1 MMKKGAKLVFVLM
14 AGLLT
19 SISAFA
25 QSLQASVNKTQVAQ
39 NEVINLRVV
48 ADTELGSDAIN
59 FNVLKKDFFL
69 GQPRYGRSSNNI
81 NGHKSVR
88 TEWSVSI
95 APMKNGVV
103 TIPSFTADG
112 MKTEPIQLRV
122 TKDQAEPNLDDLFR
136 FNMSVDN
143 HTLYPQQSATL
154 RMQLMIK
161 VDPRR
166 LDNPQIIPPSIDG
179 MKLEP
184 TGEMKQGQRVIDGLE
199 VTVVEQAFRMT
210 AEQPGTYT
218 LHGPKLTGSY
228 IYGDSLTGSTKV
240 MPINTVAQEMPIT
253 VKPIPSGIKGNWL
266 PASAL
271 EMTQSWQD
279 DQGNPLSVNVV
290 NTVKQ
295 GSSITRTIRIKARGT
310 QEEYLPRINIAYPNS
325 LRVYPEQPQFNTGRD
340 GTVTMTIKQVI
351 IPTEVGEVSLPSY
364 SVNWWDSNLDQAK
377 QASIGELKLVV
388 EKSDSGLI
396 SLADNVQPPEPAPQA
411 STTVSQAGVNS
422 LWQTLTFIFGSL
434 WIISSTIAVILWKK
448 RGTTNEE
455 RTENASSQPSFQQLA
470 DTIRQGDCVKIE
482 RAVNDYLQAHHCD
495 HSSEAVLAVKEE
507 LSVMNQACFGTN
519 QHPWKAD
526 NLLSKIKQ
534 LAKTKQ
540 RRPSHQLE
548 KL

>member
-88 TEWSVSI
+88 TEWSISI
-95 APMKNGVV
+95 APMKNGIV

-122 TKDQAEPNLDDLFR
+122 TKDQAEPNLDDLFH
-136 FNMSVDN
+136 FDMSVDN

-179 MKLEP
+179 MKLEA

-199 VTVVEQAFRMT
+199 VTIVEQAFRIT
-210 AEQPGTYT
+210 AEQPGTYI

-228 IYGDSLTGSTKV
+228 VYGDSLTGSTKV
-240 MPINTVAQEMPIT
+240 MPINTTAQQMPIT
-253 VKPIPSGIKGNWL
+253 VKPIPSDIKGNWL

-271 EMTQSWQD
+271 EITQSWQD
-279 DQGNPLSVNVV
+279 DQGNSLSANTV

-310 QEEYLPRINIAYPNS
+310 QEEYLPRVNIAYPNS
-325 LRVYPEQPQFNTGRD
+325 LRVYPEQPQFNTGTD
-340 GTVTMTIKQVI
+340 GIVTMTVKQVI

-396 SLADNVQPPEPAPQA
+396 SLADNVQPAKPTTQPS
-411 STTVSQAGVNS
+411 STVAHTGVDS
-422 LWQTLTFIFGSL
+422 LWQTLTFVFGSL

-448 RGTTNEE
+448 RGTKRDT
-455 RTENASSQPSFQQLA
+455 RAENPTSQLSFQQLEE
-470 DTIRQGDCVKIE
+470 TIRQGDCAKIE
-482 RAVNDYLQAHHCD
+482 RAVNDYLQTHD
-495 HSSEAVLAVKEE
+495 FDQSSKTVLAVKEE
-507 LSVMNQACFGTN
+507 LSIMNQARFGTN
-519 QHPWKAD
+519 QHPWKPD

-534 LAKTKQ
+534 LAKGKKS
-540 RRPSHQLE
+540 RPSHPLE

>member
-59 FNVLKKDFFL
+59 FNVLKNDFFL

-88 TEWSVSI
+88 TEWSISI
-95 APMKNGVV
+95 APMKNGIV

-112 MKTEPIQLRV
+112 MQTEPIQLRV
-122 TKDQAEPNLDDLFR
+122 TKEQSEPNLDDLFH
-136 FNMSVDN
+136 FDMSVDN

-179 MKLEP
+179 MKLEA

-199 VTVVEQAFRMT
+199 VTIVEQAFRIT

-228 IYGDSLTGSTKV
+228 VYGDSLTGSTKV
-240 MPINTVAQEMPIT
+240 MPINTTAQQMPIT
-253 VKPIPSGIKGNWL
+253 VKPIPNDIKGNWL

-271 EMTQSWQD
+271 EITQSWQD
-279 DQGNPLSVNVV
+279 DQGNSLSANVV

-310 QEEYLPRINIAYPNS
+310 QEEYLPRINIDYPSS
-325 LRVYPEQPQFNTGRD
+325 LRIYPEQPQFNTGRD
-340 GTVTMTIKQVI
+340 GVVTMTVKQVI

-422 LWQTLTFIFGSL
+422 LWQTLTFVFGSL

-470 DTIRQGDCVKIE
+470 DTIRQGDCAKIE
-482 RAVNDYLQAHHCD
+482 RAVNDYIHAHYCD

-507 LSVMNQACFGTN
+507 LSVMNQARFGTN

-534 LAKTKQ
+534 LAKTKKS
-540 RRPSHQLE
+540 RPSHQLE